1 MDCVLSGSLL
11 VVFSLFCYAVCFFR
25 ANKLSLSLS
34 LYSRIADLYL
44 LVGVEEH
51 DADEGQD
58 FLGGTVAGSGQVRQR
73 LDHRPHVV
81 QLHLYAADQQHL
93 PAVTSGLSNT
103 T

>member
-1 MDCVLSGSLL
+1 MMDYFHCFVMLCV
-11 VVFSLFCYAVCFFR
+11 FFEQI
-25 ANKLSLSLS
+25 NSLSLSLSLSPLS

-58 FLGGTVAGSGQVRQR
+58 FLSGTVTGSGQVRQR

-81 QLHLYAADQQHL
+81 QLHLYAADQKHL
-93 PAVTSGLSNT
+93 PAITSGLSNT